1 MNFLNFKPSNHHI
14 HLEIVKIAEVTEG
27 KIIIPVGLKDKLG
40 LYRVISTGPGFFDA
54 ASGKRLPMS
63 CKAGDYAL
71 INPDN
76 VTTLAYAGQKIH
88 VVEDQHVLG
97 TLEYNG
103 EEGSLADETSMLP
116 AELARQKSLD
126 NPNTR
131 VTDAVGAVWFN
142 GARVHDPV

>member
-1 MNFLNFKPSNHHI
+1 MKFLNFKPSNHYI

-40 LYRVISTGPGFFDA
+40 LYRVINTGPGFYDA
-54 ASGKRLPMS
+54 ASGQRLPMS
-63 CKAGDYAL
+63 CKAGDYVL
-71 INPDN
+71 IDPEK

-97 TLEYNG
+97 VLEYNG
-103 EEGSLADETSMLP
+103 EEGSIADETSMLP
-116 AELARQKSLD
+116 SELARQKSVD
-126 NPNTR
+126 NPNTL
-131 VTDAVGAVWFN
+131 VTDTTGAVWRN